1 METVANSSTEITVN
15 WQAEQLSGEIS
26 NATGYIIFYKAEGS
40 SSYQQVATSP
50 DAVTMSLK
58 ELKKFTQYRIVVS
71 PYNASGNGVPS
82 EPVND
87 TTFEDG
93 KRKLVHYYKSC
104 ILIGWATHYLFVIDH

>member
-1 METVANSSTEITVN
+1 
-15 WQAEQLSGEIS
+15 
-26 NATGYIIFYKAEGS
+26 
-40 SSYQQVATSP
+40 
-50 DAVTMSLK
+50 MSLK

-71 PYNASGNGVPS
+71 PYNANGNGVPS

-104 ILIGWATHYLFVIDH
+104 ILIAEFLVALNCWTTLSSTE